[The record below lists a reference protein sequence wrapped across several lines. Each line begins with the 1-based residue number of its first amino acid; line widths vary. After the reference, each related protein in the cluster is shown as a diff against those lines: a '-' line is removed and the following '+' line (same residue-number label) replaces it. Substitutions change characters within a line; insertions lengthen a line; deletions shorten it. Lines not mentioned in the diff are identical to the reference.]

1 MNDYTILTQSD
12 QAGLRLVFSVNP
24 ELPAGTFKLQA
35 EQKEVIPDYII
46 MKAIEFPY
54 INLLWGG
61 TLIMIFGFI
70 LSIIQRAKDKRSV
83 YA

>member
-1 MNDYTILTQSD
+1 
-12 QAGLRLVFSVNP
+12 
-24 ELPAGTFKLQA
+24 
-35 EQKEVIPDYII
+35 
-46 MKAIEFPY
+46 
-54 INLLWGG
+54 LLWGG